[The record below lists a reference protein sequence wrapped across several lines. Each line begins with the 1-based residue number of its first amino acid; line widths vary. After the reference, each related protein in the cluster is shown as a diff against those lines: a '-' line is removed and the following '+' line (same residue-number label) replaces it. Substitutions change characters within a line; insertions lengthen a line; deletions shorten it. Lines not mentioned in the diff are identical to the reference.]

1 MLLALLL
8 LAAAPVTT
16 VRLFQ
21 SGSAKVGSVA
31 PSFGGWD
38 LTQGKVLTLDGLRR
52 TPFLQPLLITFGASW
67 CKPCV
72 EGLPRL
78 KALTVKHPEVRLVL
92 IAVENDA
99 GQAQKLVAR
108 VGIDG
113 PVLLDKFEQ
122 VAKTYG
128 VAGEEKTQLPRT
140 FLVDAGGRV
149 RAIYSVEGD
158 DFEKV
163 IEADLE
169 EAKTPVR
176 PAADGQ

>member
-1 MLLALLL
+1 M
-8 LAAAPVTT
+8 
-16 VRLFQ
+16 
-21 SGSAKVGSVA
+21 
-31 PSFGGWD
+31 
-38 LTQGKVLTLDGLRR
+38 LTLDGLRR

-78 KALTVKHPEVRLVL
+78 KALSVKHPEVRLVL

-99 GQAQKLVAR
+99 AQAQKFVAR

-169 EAKTPVR
+169 EAKTLLR
-176 PAADGQ
+176 PAAEAR

>member
-1 MLLALLL
+1 MNMLLALLL
-8 LAAAPVTT
+8 LAAGPVST
-16 VRLFQ
+16 VRLHE
-21 SGSAKVGSVA
+21 SGSAKVGSAA

-38 LTQGKVLTLDGLRR
+38 LAQRKVLTLDGLRR
-52 TPFLQPLLITFGASW
+52 TPFLQPLLLTFGASW

-78 KALTVKHPEVRLVL
+78 KALALKHPEVRLVL

-99 GQAQKLVAR
+99 EQAQKFAAR

-128 VAGEEKTQLPRT
+128 VAAEEKTQLPRT
-140 FLVDAGGRV
+140 FLVDAAGRV
-149 RAIYSVEGD
+149 RAIYGVEGD

-169 EAKTPVR
+169 EAKIPLR
-176 PAADGQ
+176 PATE